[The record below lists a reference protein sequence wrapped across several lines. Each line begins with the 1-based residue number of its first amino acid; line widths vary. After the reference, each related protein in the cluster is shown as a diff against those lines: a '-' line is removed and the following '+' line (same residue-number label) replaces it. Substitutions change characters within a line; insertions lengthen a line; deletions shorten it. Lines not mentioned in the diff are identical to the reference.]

1 MIIPELI
8 LNNGGISMALL
19 YWLQSIRNPV
29 LDAIFSVITRLG
41 EETILMVVGMFIL
54 WCVSKKWGY
63 RFFLVGMVGNTLNQ
77 LLKAIFLIP
86 RPWVLDPEFP
96 IVESARAAATG
107 YSFPSGH
114 TQTAAGV
121 FGTVAVW
128 ARKNWVTV
136 LCIIMSLLVGFSRM
150 YLGVH
155 TPLDVGVSLVTAPII
170 VVGLTWLMNRF
181 ENNNKA
187 MFGLLLGALAFALVL
202 VLYVNFAPVREANNP
217 EFDAHGRKSAWV
229 CFGTMAGLLV
239 GWLMDERHL
248 HYETKAV
255 WWAQL
260 LKVAIG
266 AALVMG
272 VRIGMKPVLN
282 AIFGEA
288 QFTNGIRYFL
298 MAIMASVIWPTTF
311 GFWSKLGQKR
321 ETTTAVK

>member
-1 MIIPELI
+1 M
-8 LNNGGISMALL
+8 SLL
-19 YWLQSIRNPV
+19 YWLQSIRTPAM
-29 LDAIFSVITRLG
+29 DAVMGLLTRLG
-41 EETILMVVGMFIL
+41 EETVLMVVGMLIL

-63 RFFLVGMVGNTLNQ
+63 RFFLVGLVGNTMNQ

-96 IVESARAAATG
+96 IVESAREAATG

-121 FGTVAVW
+121 FGTLAVW
-128 ARKNWVTV
+128 LRKGWATV
-136 LCIIMSLLVGFSRM
+136 LCIVMTLLVGFSRM

-155 TPLDVGVSLVTAPII
+155 TPLDVGVSLVTGPII
-170 VVGLTWLMNRF
+170 VLVLNWLMDRS
-181 ENNNKA
+181 EHSPKA
-187 MFGLLLGALAFALVL
+187 TLRILLGAVAFALAL

-217 EFDAHGRKSAWV
+217 EFDAHGQKSAWV
-229 CFGTMAGLLV
+229 CFGTMAGLVV
-239 GWLMDERHL
+239 GWLADEHHL

-260 LKVAIG
+260 LKLVLG

-272 VRIGMKPVLN
+272 VRIGMKPLLN
-282 AIFGEA
+282 AIFGDA

-298 MAIMASVIWPTTF
+298 MAVTASVLWPMTF
-311 GFWSKLGQKR
+311 GFWSRLGRK
-321 ETTTAVK
+321 EAVQSKA

>member
-1 MIIPELI
+1 M
-8 LNNGGISMALL
+8 SLL

-41 EETILMVVGMFIL
+41 EETALMMVGMFIL
-54 WCVSKKWGY
+54 WCVNKKWGY
-63 RFFLVGMVGNTLNQ
+63 RFFLVGMVGNTMNQ

-86 RPWVLDPEFP
+86 RPWVLDPDFP

-121 FGTVAVW
+121 FGTLAVW
-128 ARKNWVTV
+128 LRKRWVTI
-136 LCIIMSLLVGFSRM
+136 LCIVMTLLVGFSRM

-155 TPLDVGVSLVTAPII
+155 TPLDVGVSLATGLLI
-170 VVGLTWLMNRF
+170 VVGLNWLMNRC
-181 ENNNKA
+181 EGNAKA
-187 MFGLLLGALAFALVL
+187 TLGILLGALAFALVL

-217 EFDAHGRKSAWV
+217 EFDAHGQKSAWV
-229 CFGTMAGLLV
+229 CFGTMAGLVV
-239 GWLMDERHL
+239 GWLFDEHHL

-272 VRIGMKPVLN
+272 VRLGMKPVLN
-282 AIFGEA
+282 AIFGDA

-298 MAIMASVIWPTTF
+298 MAVMASVVWPMTF
-311 GFWSKLGQKR
+311 GFWSGLGRKGKA
-321 ETTTAVK
+321 AVEAK

>member
-1 MIIPELI
+1 M
-8 LNNGGISMALL
+8 SFL
-19 YWLQSIRNPV
+19 YWLQSIRTPAV
-29 LDAIFSVITRLG
+29 DSIMSLVTRLG
-41 EETILMVVGMFIL
+41 EETALMVVGMIIL

-63 RFFLVGMVGNTLNQ
+63 RFFLVGLVGNTMNQ

-96 IVESARAAATG
+96 IVESAREAATG

-121 FGTVAVW
+121 FGTLAMWLKKSW
-128 ARKNWVTV
+128 ASV
-136 LCIIMSLLVGFSRM
+136 LCIAMTLLVGFSRM

-155 TPLDVGVSLVTAPII
+155 TPLDVGVSLATGLII
-170 VVGLTWLMNRF
+170 VLVLNLVMDKIESNP
-181 ENNNKA
+181 KA
-187 MFGLLLGALAFALVL
+187 MLALLLGALVFALIL
-202 VLYVNFAPVREANNP
+202 VLYVNFAPLREANNP

-229 CFGTMAGLLV
+229 CFGTMAGLIV
-239 GWLMDERHL
+239 GWLFDEHRL

-260 LKVAIG
+260 LKVVLG

-272 VRIGMKPVLN
+272 VRIGMKPVLA
-282 AIFGEA
+282 AIFGDV

-298 MAIMASVIWPTTF
+298 MAITASALWPMTF
-311 GFWSKLGQKR
+311 GFWSRLGRRQ
-321 ETTTAVK
+321 EAAE

>member
-1 MIIPELI
+1 M
-8 LNNGGISMALL
+8 SLL

-54 WCVSKKWGY
+54 WCVNKKWGY

-121 FGTVAVW
+121 FGTLAMW
-128 ARKNWVTV
+128 IRKSWVTI
-136 LCIIMSLLVGFSRM
+136 LCIVMSLLVGFSRM

-155 TPLDVGVSLVTAPII
+155 TPLDVGVSLITAPII
-170 VVGLTWLMNRF
+170 VVGLNWLMDRF
-181 ENNNKA
+181 ENKPKA
-187 MFGLLLGALAFALVL
+187 VLGLLLGALVFALVL

-239 GWLMDERHL
+239 GWLFDEHHL

-260 LKVAIG
+260 LKVIIG

-272 VRIGMKPVLN
+272 VRIGMKPVLA

-298 MAIMASVIWPTTF
+298 MALMASVIWPMTF
-311 GFWSKLGQKR
+311 SFFGKLGQKS
-321 ETTTAVK
+321 ETTAEVK

>member
-1 MIIPELI
+1 M
-8 LNNGGISMALL
+8 SLL
-19 YWLQSIRNPV
+19 YWLQSIRTPAM
-29 LDAIFSVITRLG
+29 DAVMSAITRLG
-41 EETILMVVGMFIL
+41 EETALMVVGMFIL
-54 WCVSKKWGY
+54 WCISKKWGY
-63 RFFLVGMVGNTLNQ
+63 RFFTIGLVGNTMNQ

-121 FGTVAVW
+121 FGTLAVW
-128 ARKNWVTV
+128 LRKSWTTV
-136 LCIIMSLLVGFSRM
+136 LCIVLTLLVGFSRM

-155 TPLDVGVSLVTAPII
+155 TPLDVGVSLATGLVI
-170 VVGLTWLMNRF
+170 VLGLNM
-181 ENNNKA
+181 A
-187 MFGLLLGALAFALVL
+187 MDRLEKNPKGMLRLLLGALAFAAVL

-217 EFDAHGRKSAWV
+217 EFDAHGQKSAWV
-229 CFGTMAGLLV
+229 CFGTMAGLV
-239 GWLMDERHL
+239 AGWWFDTHHL

-260 LKVAIG
+260 LKVIIG

-272 VRIGMKPVLN
+272 VRIGMKPVLA
-282 AIFGEA
+282 AIFGDA

-298 MAIMASVIWPTTF
+298 MAVMASVVWPMTF
-311 GFWSKLGQKR
+311 GFWSRLGGRK
-321 ETTTAVK
+321 EA

>member
-1 MIIPELI
+1 M
-8 LNNGGISMALL
+8 SLL

-29 LDAIFSVITRLG
+29 TDAIFSLITRLG
-41 EETILMVVGMFIL
+41 EETVLMVIGMLIL

-63 RFFLVGMVGNTLNQ
+63 RFFLVGLVGNTMNQ

-96 IVESARAAATG
+96 IVESAREAATG

-128 ARKNWVTV
+128 LRKRWVTA
-136 LCIIMSLLVGFSRM
+136 LCIVMTLLVGFSRM

-155 TPLDVGVSLVTAPII
+155 TPLDVGVSLVTGPII
-170 VVGLTWLMNRF
+170 VIVLNLLMDRS
-181 ENNNKA
+181 ENEPKA
-187 MFGLLLGALAFALVL
+187 TLRILLGAVVFALAL
-202 VLYVNFAPVREANNP
+202 VLYVNFAPIREANNP
-217 EFDAHGRKSAWV
+217 EFDAHGQKSAWV
-229 CFGTMAGLLV
+229 CLGTMAGLVV
-239 GWLMDERHL
+239 GWLADTHSL

-255 WWAQL
+255 WWAQI
-260 LKVAIG
+260 LKLIIG

-272 VRIGMKPVLN
+272 VRIGLKPLLN
-282 AIFGEA
+282 AIFGDA

-298 MAIMASVIWPTTF
+298 MTVTASVLWPMTF
-311 GFWSKLGQKR
+311 GFWSRLGNGEAGQNR
-321 ETTTAVK
+321 A

>member
-1 MIIPELI
+1 M
-8 LNNGGISMALL
+8 SLL

-41 EETILMVVGMFIL
+41 EETALMVVGMFIL

-63 RFFLVGMVGNTLNQ
+63 RFFLIGLVGNTMNQ

-121 FGTVAVW
+121 FGTLAVW
-128 ARKNWVTV
+128 LKKRWLTI
-136 LCIIMSLLVGFSRM
+136 LCIVMTLLVGFSRM

-155 TPLDVGVSLVTAPII
+155 TPLDVGVSLITGLII
-170 VVGLTWLMNRF
+170 VLVLNWLLDRCEGNS
-181 ENNNKA
+181 KA
-187 MFGLLLGALAFALVL
+187 MLGILLGALAFALVL
-202 VLYVNFAPVREANNP
+202 VLYVNFAPLREANNP

-229 CFGTMAGLLV
+229 CFGTMAGLIL
-239 GWLMDERHL
+239 GWWFDEHYL
-248 HYETKAV
+248 HFETKAV
-255 WWAQL
+255 WWAQI
-260 LKVAIG
+260 LKVIIG
-266 AALVMG
+266 AGLVMG
-272 VRIGMKPVLN
+272 VRIGLKPVLN
-282 AIFGEA
+282 AIFGDV

-298 MAIMASVIWPTTF
+298 MAVMASVIWPMSF
-311 GFWSKLGQKR
+311 GFFSRLGRGAKG
-321 ETTTAVK
+321 EEAVK

>member
-1 MIIPELI
+1 M
-8 LNNGGISMALL
+8 SLL

-29 LDAIFSVITRLG
+29 MDAVFSIITRLG
-41 EETILMVVGMFIL
+41 EETALMVVGMVIL
-54 WCVSKKWGY
+54 WCISKKWGY
-63 RFFLVGMVGNTLNQ
+63 RFFLIGLVGNTANQ

-96 IVESARAAATG
+96 IVESAREAATG

-121 FGTVAVW
+121 FGALAVW
-128 ARKNWVTV
+128 LRKGWVTV
-136 LCIIMSLLVGFSRM
+136 LCVVMVLLVGFSRM

-155 TPLDVGVSLVTAPII
+155 TPLDVGVSLVT
-170 VVGLTWLMNRF
+170 GLICVIGLNALLERC
-181 ENNNKA
+181 EKDPKA
-187 MFGLLLGALAFALVL
+187 MLKLFLGALVFALVL

-229 CFGTMAGLLV
+229 CFGTLAGMIA
-239 GWLMDERHL
+239 GWWFDEHRL

-260 LKVAIG
+260 LKIIIG

-272 VRIGMKPVLN
+272 VRYGIKPLLQ
-282 AIFGEA
+282 AIFGDA

-298 MAIMASVIWPTTF
+298 MAVMASVVWPMTF
-311 GFWSKLGQKR
+311 GFWSRLGRTQS
-321 ETTTAVK
+321 AVEAAE